1 LAARL
6 AIRSGVGGTVT
17 GMQQT
22 RAAPPATLDAVLER
36 ITYANQ
42 ETGYTVARVATDR
55 SGDLLTVVGPLLGA
69 QPGESLRLRG
79 RWRSHP
85 QYGRQFE
92 VETYQTV
99 LPATIQGIRRY
110 LGSGLIKGI
119 GPKMAERI
127 VDHFAED
134 TLQVIEQQPS
144 RLVEVPGLGPKR
156 TALITTAWE
165 EQQAI
170 KEVMVFLQG
179 VGVSTSLGV
188 RIYKTYQDQ
197 AIEVVRREPYRLAS
211 DVWGIGFKTADQI
224 AQRLG
229 IPHDSPQRVK
239 AGLQFALSQAT
250 EDGHCYLPEAELVE
264 RVTELLG
271 MDAELAGRCLEE
283 LVTEE
288 GVVVEPLP
296 AHVSPELP
304 EGTGRAIWLVPFH
317 RAEVALASGLLR
329 LLDAPADRLASF
341 QTVDWPA
348 ALGWLHQTSGV
359 TLAPEQQA
367 AVRLALTER
376 VAVLTGGPGCGK
388 SYTVRAVV
396 TLARAKRA
404 KILLAAPTGRAAKRL
419 SELAGLKASTLHR
432 LLQLRPGGDAAFDRD
447 HPLDADLVVVDEA
460 SMLDVLLAN
469 KLVKAVAPGA
479 HLLLVGDVDQLPS
492 VGAGEVLRDLLAAER
507 LPRVRLTKVFRQA
520 QQSGVVAN
528 AHRINAGQP
537 PLTHGLADFFLF
549 PEDDPEQV
557 ADLVVDIVAN
567 RLPRRFGLDTRDV
580 QVLCPMHRGSAGA
593 GVLNERLQTALT
605 PAREGLPE
613 RRFGGRVYRVGDK
626 VMQIRNNYDKG
637 TAGVFNGSVG
647 VVTALSLEDSQLRVL
662 LDEDEEVAY
671 GFDEL
676 DELIHAYAVSIH
688 RSQGSE
694 YPCVVVPVTTS
705 AWLMLQ
711 RNLLYTAVTRAKRI
725 VVLVGSRRALAK
737 AVRTK
742 GAGRRYTALTERL
755 QQGRTRTVAAVSRPW
770 EGQLQQVPAEPE
782 ERIRDRVGPAGRSE

>member
-1 LAARL
+1 MRQT
-6 AIRSGVGGTVT
+6 GT
-17 GMQQT
+17 
-22 RAAPPATLDAVLER
+22 APATLEAVLER

-42 ETGYTVARVATDR
+42 DTGYTVARVATNR
-55 SGDLLTVVGPLLGA
+55 SSDLLTVVGPLLGA
-69 QPGESLRLRG
+69 QPGESLRLQG
-79 RWRSHP
+79 RWASHP
-85 QYGRQFE
+85 QYGRQFQ
-92 VETYQTV
+92 VEAYTTV

-127 VDHFAED
+127 VDHFGPA
-134 TLQVIEQQPS
+134 TLEVIEQDPG

-156 TALITTAWE
+156 TAMITAAWA

-179 VGVSTSLGV
+179 VGVSTSLAV
-188 RIYKTYQDQ
+188 RIYKTYRDD
-197 AIEVVRREPYRLAS
+197 AIEVVRREPYRLAG
-211 DVWGIGFKTADQI
+211 DVWGIGFKTADQL
-224 AQRLG
+224 ARSLG
-229 IPHDSPQRVK
+229 IPHDSPQRVR

-250 EDGHCYLPEAELVE
+250 EDGHCYLPDGELVE
-264 RVTELLG
+264 QATGLLG
-271 MDAELAGRCLEE
+271 VGAELARQCLEE
-283 LVTEE
+283 LVQEE
-288 GVVVEPLP
+288 GVVAEPL
-296 AHVSPELP
+296 AAELSSGVP
-304 EGTGRAIWLVPFH
+304 EGTGRAVWLVPFY
-317 RAEVALASGLLR
+317 RAERALAGGLR
-329 LLDAPADRLASF
+329 HLLEAPVDRLAGF
-341 QTVDWPA
+341 QAVDWA
-348 ALGWLHQTSGV
+348 VALDWLRQRTGMA
-359 TLAPEQQA
+359 LAPEQAA

-388 SYTVRAVV
+388 SYTVRAIVA
-396 TLARAKRA
+396 LARAKGA

-419 SELAGLKASTLHR
+419 AELAGLQAATLHR

-447 HPLDADLVVVDEA
+447 RPLDADLVVVDET

-469 KLVKAVAPGA
+469 KLVKAVPPGA

-507 LPRVRLTKVFRQA
+507 LPRVRLTRVFRQA
-520 QQSGVVAN
+520 QQSGVVTN
-528 AHRINAGQP
+528 AHRINAGQHP
-537 PLTHGLADFFLF
+537 VTHGLADFFWF
-549 PEDDPEQV
+549 PEEDSEQV

-567 RLPRRFGLDTRDV
+567 RLPRRFGLNPADV
-580 QVLCPMHRGSAGA
+580 QVLCPMRRGPAGA
-593 GVLNERLQTALT
+593 GVLNERLQAALT
-605 PAREGLPE
+605 PARDGLPE

-647 VVTALSLEDSQLRVL
+647 VITALSLEDSELRVL

-676 DELIHAYAVSIH
+676 DELTHAYAVSIH

-705 AWLMLQ
+705 AWLMLR
-711 RNLLYTAVTRAKRI
+711 RNLLYTAVTRAKRM

-737 AVRTK
+737 AVRTH
-742 GAGRRYTALTERL
+742 GAGRRYTTLTTRL
-755 QQGRTRTVAAVSRPW
+755 QPGAVGAAAA
-770 EGQLQQVPAEPE
+770 LPA
-782 ERIRDRVGPAGRSE
+782 ASSHSL

>member
-1 LAARL
+1 MDRTW
-6 AIRSGVGGTVT
+6 SGAGDIVPL
-17 GMQQT
+17 MQQT

-42 ETGYTVARVATDR
+42 ETGYTVARVATAR
-55 SGDLLTVVGPLLGA
+55 SSDLLTVVGPLLGA
-69 QPGESLRLRG
+69 QPGEGLRLRG
-79 RWRSHP
+79 RWASHP
-85 QYGRQFE
+85 QYGRQFQ
-92 VETYQTV
+92 VEAYTTV

-127 VDHFAED
+127 VDHFGQA
-134 TLQVIEQQPS
+134 TLEVIEQAPG

-156 TALITTAWE
+156 TAMITAAWA

-188 RIYKTYQDQ
+188 RIYKTYRDD
-197 AIEVVRREPYRLAS
+197 AIEVVRREPYRLAA

-224 AQRLG
+224 ARSLG
-229 IPHDSPQRVK
+229 IPHDSPQRVR
-239 AGLQFALSQAT
+239 AGLQFALSEAT
-250 EDGHCYLPEAELVE
+250 EDGHCYLPETELVAAA
-264 RVTELLG
+264 TELLG
-271 MDAELAGRCLEE
+271 VDTGLAERCLEE
-283 LVTEE
+283 LVAEE
-288 GVVVEPLP
+288 GVVAEPLP
-296 AHVSPELP
+296 TAAVSPGLP

-317 RAEVALASGLLR
+317 RAERALAAGLLR
-329 LLDAPADRLASF
+329 LLEDPADRLAWS
-341 QTVDWPA
+341 QAVNWTVALDW
-348 ALGWLHQTSGV
+348 LRRTTGV
-359 TLAPEQQA
+359 TLAPEQEA

-396 TLARAKRA
+396 TLALAKHA

-419 SELAGLKASTLHR
+419 AELAGLEAATLHR

-469 KLVKAVAPGA
+469 KLIKAIPPGA
-479 HLLLVGDVDQLPS
+479 HLLFVGDVDQLPS
-492 VGAGEVLRDLLAAER
+492 VGAGEVLRDLLGANR
-507 LPRVRLTKVFRQA
+507 LPRVRLTHIFRQA
-520 QQSGVVAN
+520 QQSGVVTN
-528 AHRINAGQP
+528 AHRINAGQHP
-537 PLTHGLADFFLF
+537 ITHGLADFFLF
-549 PEDDPEQV
+549 VEEDSDRV
-557 ADLVVDIVAN
+557 ADLVVEIVAN
-567 RLPRRFGLDTRDV
+567 RLPRRFGLDPRQEI
-580 QVLCPMHRGSAGA
+580 QVLCPMHRGPAGA
-593 GVLNERLQTALT
+593 GTLNEQLQAALT
-605 PAREGLPE
+605 PAREGLAE

-626 VMQIRNNYDKG
+626 VMQLRNNYDKG

-647 VVTALSLEDSQLRVL
+647 QVTALSLEDQELRVR
-662 LDEDEEVAY
+662 LDEDEEVGY

-676 DELIHAYAVSIH
+676 DELTHAYAVSIH

-737 AVRTK
+737 AVRTQ

-755 QQGRTRTVAAVSRPW
+755 RPGPVGARAAAR
-770 EGQLQQVPAEPE
+770 
-782 ERIRDRVGPAGRSE
+782 

>member
-1 LAARL
+1 MVE
-6 AIRSGVGGTVT
+6 VGGGQMGTWSGGDGTVP

-22 RAAPPATLDAVLER
+22 RAAPATLEAVLER
-36 ITYANQ
+36 ITYANE

-55 SGDLLTVVGPLLGA
+55 SSDLLTVVGPLLGA

-79 RWRSHP
+79 RWASHP
-85 QYGRQFE
+85 QYGRQFQ
-92 VETYQTV
+92 VEAFDTV

-127 VDHFAED
+127 VDHFGPA
-134 TLQVIEQQPS
+134 TLEVIEQEPG

-156 TALITTAWE
+156 TAMITAAWA

-188 RIYKTYQDQ
+188 RIYKTYRDD
-197 AIEVVRREPYRLAS
+197 AISVVRREPYRLAAE
-211 DVWGIGFKTADQI
+211 VWGIGFKTADQL
-224 AQRLG
+224 ARSLG

-239 AGLQFALSQAT
+239 AGLQFALSQAA
-250 EDGHCYLPEAELVE
+250 EDGHCYLPETELVAKA
-264 RVTELLG
+264 TGLLEVEG
-271 MDAELAGRCLEE
+271 GFTSRCLEE
-283 LVTEE
+283 LIQEE
-288 GVVVEPLP
+288 GVVAEPLP
-296 AHVSPELP
+296 STPQSPIDQP
-304 EGTGRAIWLVPFH
+304 APRDRAIWLVPFH
-317 RAEVALASGLLR
+317 RAEVALSGGLLR
-329 LLDAPADRLASF
+329 LLDASVDRLASF
-341 QTVDWPA
+341 QTVDWTV
-348 ALGWLHQTSGV
+348 ALGWLRQRTGV
-359 TLAPEQQA
+359 TLAPEQEA
-367 AVRLALTER
+367 AVRLALTQR

-396 TLARAKRA
+396 ALARAKRA

-419 SELAGLKASTLHR
+419 SELAGLEAATLHR

-469 KLVKAVAPGA
+469 KLIKAIPPGA
-479 HLLLVGDVDQLPS
+479 HLLFVGDVDQLPS

-520 QQSGVVAN
+520 QQSGVVTN
-528 AHRINAGQP
+528 AHRINAGHHP
-537 PLTHGLADFFLF
+537 ITHGLADFFLF
-549 PEDDPEQV
+549 SEEDSDRV
-557 ADLVVDIVAN
+557 ADLVVEIVAN
-567 RLPRRFGLDTRDV
+567 RLPRRFGLDPGREV
-580 QVLCPMHRGSAGA
+580 QVLCPMHRGPAGA
-593 GVLNERLQTALT
+593 GVLNERLQAALT
-605 PAREGLPE
+605 PAHEGLPE

-626 VMQIRNNYDKG
+626 VMQLRNNYDKG
-637 TAGVFNGSVG
+637 AAGVFNGSVG
-647 VVTALSLEDSQLRVL
+647 VITAISLDDQELRVL
-662 LDEDEEVAY
+662 LDEDEEVGY

-676 DELIHAYAVSIH
+676 DELTHAYAVSIH

-694 YPCVVVPVTTS
+694 YPCVVVALTMS

-711 RNLLYTAVTRAKRI
+711 RNLLYTAVTRAKRL

-737 AVRTK
+737 AVRTQ
-742 GAGRRYTALTERL
+742 GAGRRYTALTQRL
-755 QQGRTRTVAAVSRPW
+755 RQ
-770 EGQLQQVPAEPE
+770 
-782 ERIRDRVGPAGRSE
+782 D

>member
-1 LAARL
+1 
-6 AIRSGVGGTVT
+6 
-17 GMQQT
+17 MQQT
-22 RAAPPATLDAVLER
+22 HATLPATLEAVLER
-36 ITYANQ
+36 ITYANE

-55 SGDLLTVVGPLLGA
+55 SSDLLTVVGPLLGA

-79 RWRSHP
+79 RWTSHP
-85 QYGRQFE
+85 QYGRQFQVE
-92 VETYQTV
+92 VYDTM

-119 GPKMAERI
+119 GPRMAERI
-127 VDHFAED
+127 VDHFGEA
-134 TLQVIEQQPS
+134 TLEVIEQAPG

-156 TALITTAWE
+156 TGMITAAWE
-165 EQQAI
+165 EQKAI

-179 VGVSTSLGV
+179 VGVSTSLAV
-188 RIYKTYQDQ
+188 RIYKTYRDN
-197 AIEVVRREPYRLAS
+197 AIDVVRREPYRLAGE
-211 DVWGIGFKTADQI
+211 VWGIGFKTADTI

-239 AGLQFALSQAT
+239 AGLQFALSEAS
-250 EDGHCYLPEAELVE
+250 EDGHCYLPEAELV
-264 RVTELLG
+264 TKATGLLG
-271 MDAELAGRCLEE
+271 VDTVLAGRCLKE
-283 LVTEE
+283 LVAEE
-288 GVVVEPLP
+288 GVVAEPLP
-296 AHVSPELP
+296 ADVSPDAAA
-304 EGTGRAIWLVPFH
+304 GTGRAVWLVPFH
-317 RAEVALASGLLR
+317 RAEVALAGGLLR
-329 LLDAPADRLASF
+329 LLRAPSDRLPWSQA
-341 QTVDWPA
+341 VDWTV
-348 ALGWLHQTSGV
+348 ALGWLGRTMGV
-359 TLAPEQQA
+359 TLAPEQAA

-388 SYTVRAVV
+388 SYTVRAIVA
-396 TLARAKRA
+396 LARAKRA

-419 SELAGLKASTLHR
+419 AELAGLEAATLHR

-469 KLVKAVAPGA
+469 KLVKAIPPGA

-520 QQSGVVAN
+520 QQSGVVSN

-537 PLTHGLADFFLF
+537 PITRGLADFFLF
-549 PEDDPEQV
+549 AEDDPNQV
-557 ADLVVDIVAN
+557 ADLVVDIVAD
-567 RLPRRFGLDTRDV
+567 RLPRRFGLDPRDV
-580 QVLCPMHRGSAGA
+580 QVLCPMHRGPAGA
-593 GVLNERLQTALT
+593 GVLNERLQAALT
-605 PAREGLPE
+605 PGREGLAE

-626 VMQIRNNYDKG
+626 VMQLRNNYDKG

-647 VVTALSLEDSQLRVL
+647 VVTALSLEDSELRVL

-676 DELIHAYAVSIH
+676 DELTHAYAVSIH
-688 RSQGSE
+688 RAQGSE
-694 YPCVVVPVTTS
+694 YPCVVIPVTTS

-711 RNLLYTAVTRAKRI
+711 RNLLYTAVTRAKQI

-737 AVRTK
+737 AVRTR
-742 GAGRRYTALTERL
+742 GAGRRYTALTQRL
-755 QQGRTRTVAAVSRPW
+755 QWGRARTVAAVSRPW
-770 EGQLQQVPAEPE
+770 DGRLQPVPVEPE
-782 ERIRDRVGPAGRSE
+782 GRIRDRVGPAGRSG

>member
-1 LAARL
+1 
-6 AIRSGVGGTVT
+6 VGGTVT

-22 RAAPPATLDAVLER
+22 RAAPPATLEAVLER
-36 ITYANQ
+36 ITYANE

-55 SGDLLTVVGPLLGA
+55 SSDLLTVVGALLGA

-79 RWRSHP
+79 RWASHP
-85 QYGRQFE
+85 QYGRQFQ
-92 VETYQTV
+92 VEAYDTM

-119 GPKMAERI
+119 GPRMAERI
-127 VDHFAED
+127 VDHFGQA
-134 TLQVIEQQPS
+134 TLEVIEQAPG

-156 TALITTAWE
+156 TGMITAAWE
-165 EQQAI
+165 EQKAI

-179 VGVSTSLGV
+179 VGVSTSLAV
-188 RIYKTYQDQ
+188 RIYKTYRDN
-197 AIEVVRREPYRLAS
+197 AIDVVRREPYRLAGE
-211 DVWGIGFKTADQI
+211 VWGIGFKTADTI

-239 AGLQFALSQAT
+239 AGLQFALSEAS
-250 EDGHCYLPEAELVE
+250 EDGHCYLPEAELV
-264 RVTELLG
+264 TKATGLLG
-271 MDAELAGRCLEE
+271 VDTVLAGRCLEE
-283 LVTEE
+283 LVAEE
-288 GVVVEPLP
+288 GVVAEPLP
-296 AHVSPELP
+296 ADVPP
-304 EGTGRAIWLVPFH
+304 DAAAGTGRAVWLVPFH
-317 RAEVALASGLLR
+317 RAEVALAGGLLR
-329 LLDAPADRLASF
+329 LLRAPSDRLPWSQA
-341 QTVDWPA
+341 VDWTV
-348 ALGWLHQTSGV
+348 ALGWLGRTMGV
-359 TLAPEQQA
+359 TLAPEQAA

-388 SYTVRAVV
+388 SYTVRAIVA
-396 TLARAKRA
+396 LARAKRA

-419 SELAGLKASTLHR
+419 AELAGLEAATLHR

-469 KLVKAVAPGA
+469 KLVKAIPPGA

-520 QQSGVVAN
+520 QQSGVVSN

-537 PLTHGLADFFLF
+537 PVTRGLADFFLF
-549 PEDDPEQV
+549 AEDDPNQV
-557 ADLVVDIVAN
+557 ADLVVDIVAD
-567 RLPRRFGLDTRDV
+567 RLPRRFGLDPRDV
-580 QVLCPMHRGSAGA
+580 QVLCPMHRGPAGA
-593 GVLNERLQTALT
+593 GVLNERLQAALT
-605 PAREGLPE
+605 PGREGLAE

-626 VMQIRNNYDKG
+626 VMQLRNNYDKG

-647 VVTALSLEDSQLRVL
+647 VVTALSLEDSELRVL

-676 DELIHAYAVSIH
+676 DELTHAYAVSIH
-688 RSQGSE
+688 RAQGSE
-694 YPCVVVPVTTS
+694 YPCVVVPLTMS
-705 AWLMLQ
+705 AWMMLQ

-725 VVLVGSRRALAK
+725 VVLVGSKRALAK
-737 AVRTK
+737 AVRTQ

-755 QQGRTRTVAAVSRPW
+755 RPRRPAAITAAGPSAATRTD
-770 EGQLQQVPAEPE
+770 QQ
-782 ERIRDRVGPAGRSE
+782 